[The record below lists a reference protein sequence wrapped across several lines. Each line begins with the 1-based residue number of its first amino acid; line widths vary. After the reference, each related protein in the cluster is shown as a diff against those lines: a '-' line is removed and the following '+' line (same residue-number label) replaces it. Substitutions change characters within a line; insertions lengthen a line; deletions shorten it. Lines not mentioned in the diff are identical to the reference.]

1 MLRLDIQLRP
11 KSSSPMGLSVKVKYL
26 IFLIAETHS
35 EGLQTQHEIL
45 TGIRGK
51 EKYCSSKGS
60 SVKCSWA
67 LVLFRVRN
75 DGDCWRPL
83 ARLALTT
90 MPGEPSA
97 QQLQKEERQE
107 VIFSVGASFK

>member
-1 MLRLDIQLRP
+1 M
-11 KSSSPMGLSVKVKYL
+11 
-26 IFLIAETHS
+26 E
-35 EGLQTQHEIL
+35 
-45 TGIRGK
+45 
-51 EKYCSSKGS
+51 YCSSEGGS
-60 SVKCSWA
+60 VVRYSWA
-67 LVLFRVRN
+67 LVLVRVRN

-107 VIFSVGASFK
+107 VIFSVGASFKFKFSL